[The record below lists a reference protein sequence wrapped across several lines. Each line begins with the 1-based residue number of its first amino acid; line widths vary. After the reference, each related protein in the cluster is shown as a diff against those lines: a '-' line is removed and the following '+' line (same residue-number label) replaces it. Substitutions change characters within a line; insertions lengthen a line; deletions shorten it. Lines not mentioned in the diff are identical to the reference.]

1 MIKKISNVTNADIAA
16 YDTVHDIA
24 HAISAEKN
32 PKLRQD
38 LCDELHRRFDWRIVQ
53 HFPDGTIQYDSF
65 NPNDENV
72 ENEKAN
78 G

>member
-1 MIKKISNVTNADIAA
+1 MDKKQTNVTNADMKI
-16 YDTVHDIA
+16 YDTVHDLA

-32 PKLRQD
+32 PMLRQN

-72 ENEKAN
+72 EREKP
-78 G
+78 